1 MNILK
6 TPPVHREL
14 NNSVSLSG
22 ITLLKDGKYS
32 NRYVGLKKVQVSP
45 NGQIVIEKPPISTHE
60 SKPKRKITKVKIDST
75 VHIENTEHSVNVH
88 TGGNGHRFSIKKPV
102 IRARILN
109 YINQQKGTKELYFL
123 TVTFPTC
130 VTDDLAYKFF
140 NQWLTVLRSKN
151 IIRTYLWVAER
162 QQNGTVHYH
171 IAIPHRVYAPHAN
184 KAMQIILTNAV
195 RKQQLQWNIQAAKK
209 YNGVDLAKNRKTRR
223 VTNFAVKKGQK
234 SLANYLTKYVTK
246 NDEKFSH
253 YAWHCSREFSN
264 LCLKISFTNDELL
277 TCGFEQWINENK
289 QFESEYFIFF
299 PWHNRPPPQV
309 MQHFADINFEILSR
323 LQELN

>member
-1 MNILK
+1 MNLLH

-14 NNSVSLSG
+14 VNSVSLSG
-22 ITLLKDGKYS
+22 ITVLKDGKYS
-32 NRYVGLKKVQVSP
+32 NRYVGLRKVAVSP
-45 NGQIVIEKPPISTHE
+45 NGKIVIEKPSISTHE
-60 SKPKRKITKVKIDST
+60 NKPKRKIAKVKIDSD
-75 VHIENTEHSVNVH
+75 IH
-88 TGGNGHRFSIKKPV
+88 TQSAGDNINDHDSSNKHRFSIKKPL

-109 YINQQKGTKELYFL
+109 YINQQKGTKELYFI
-123 TVTFPTC
+123 TVTFPQC
-130 VTDDLAYKFF
+130 VTDDLAYKFY

-151 IIRTYLWVAER
+151 IIRQYLWVAER

-171 IAIPHRVYAPHAN
+171 IAIPHRIYVVHAN
-184 KAMQIILTNAV
+184 RAMQIVLTNAV

-209 YNGVDLAKNRKTRR
+209 YNGVDLAKNRKTGR

-246 NDEKFSH
+246 NNEKFSH

-277 TCGFEQWINENK
+277 TCGFEQWINEVRI
-289 QFESEYFIFF
+289 FESEYFIFY
-299 PWHNRPPPQV
+299 PWNNRPPPQV
-309 MQHFADINFEILSR
+309 TKHFADLNHEL
-323 LQELN
+323 LQTLAQFN

>member
-32 NRYVGLKKVQVSP
+32 NRYVGLKQVQVTP
-45 NGQIVIEKPPISTHE
+45 NGNIIIEKPPVRTNGN
-60 SKPKRKITKVKIDST
+60 KPQRKNATVKTDSD
-75 VHIENTEHSVNVH
+75 VHNQNTEHCINDHPRS
-88 TGGNGHRFSIKKPV
+88 NGHRFSIKKPV

-151 IIRTYLWVAER
+151 IIRQYLWVAER

-195 RKQQLQWNIQAAKK
+195 RKQQLQWNIQAAK
-209 YNGVDLAKNRKTRR
+209 
-223 VTNFAVKKGQK
+223 
-234 SLANYLTKYVTK
+234 S
-246 NDEKFSH
+246 
-253 YAWHCSREFSN
+253 
-264 LCLKISFTNDELL
+264 I
-277 TCGFEQWINENK
+277 I
-289 QFESEYFIFF
+289 
-299 PWHNRPPPQV
+299 P
-309 MQHFADINFEILSR
+309 
-323 LQELN
+323 